1 MEAAVPVVSGLGAA
15 LGRETP
21 ATGHLSAGNPSPLS
35 REHLAPPSQEAYSV
49 VTLGGS
55 PLWLTLA

>member
-21 ATGHLSAGNPSPLS
+21 ATGHLSAGNG
-35 REHLAPPSQEAYSV
+35 RESAFP
-49 VTLGGS
+49 
-55 PLWLTLA
+55 